1 MGDKHALENISGNE
15 LMNKEERAFFNRYSS
30 ALEEQEKSLAEQEDL
45 EIGSYSL
52 NKLLRELE
60 NNKEEYIVCGAP
72 LKCSN
77 ATDETRYIYYQGE
90 KIESRPMLVDMRSR
104 LWIHEER
111 QESVN
116 NLIPAGIKDCRG
128 GMRDDVAKDLRV
140 NIIGFGNCKM
150 IENNAKLEDLITIRH
165 PVKQTLKCEEI
176 KQALE
181 AGMGTCYCFMQ
192 LNEEWENLALAGEY
206 MTGMFDS
213 LYGTN
218 SVLSPPYMKFNGIE
232 GINMLSMLYCHS
244 KQGVITA
251 KESGQK
257 MQIVTGVSDRLIE
270 LLKSYETGLDKDG
283 KYLPQ
288 GEPALSTY
296 QGEGDDM
303 GVHTTGW
310 GYAMQN
316 YEEGWY
322 EFSDGTR
329 INLYPIGTEITRE
342 QAEELLEDE
351 INDTE
356 DIMNEV
362 LEKSG
367 IATQVNQQFYDAL
380 FMLVYQ
386 NGTGHIDMILKE
398 KWDDDNS
405 TDLEEFLR
413 SENFDPVNA
422 KEIMEQFGDYTNGG
436 QAGTM
441 KRRADEIDIILYD
454 DYVREDD
461 ETRYGDIWAKKSKPN
476 EVTKGY
482 ENIE

>member
-1 MGDKHALENISGNE
+1 MGDKHALANISGNE
-15 LMNKEERAFFNRYSS
+15 LMNKGERAFFNRYSS
-30 ALEEQEKSLAEQEDL
+30 ALEEQEKSLGQQEEK

-60 NNKEEYIVCGAP
+60 NNKKEYLVSGAP

-77 ATDETRYIYYQGE
+77 ATEEIRYIYYQG
-90 KIESRPMLVDMRSR
+90 KIIESRPMLVDMRSR

-116 NLIPAGIKDCRG
+116 DLIPAGIKDCRG
-128 GMRDDVAKDLRV
+128 GMRDDVAKDLKV

-150 IENNAKLEDLITIRH
+150 IKNNAKLEDLITIPH
-165 PVKQTLKCEEI
+165 PVKKSLRCEEI
-176 KQALE
+176 KKALE

-192 LNEEWENLALAGEY
+192 LNDEWENLSLAGEY

-218 SVLSPPYMKFNGIE
+218 SVLSPPYMKFNGVE

-244 KQGVITA
+244 RQGIITA

-257 MQIVTGVSDRLIE
+257 MRVVMGVSDRLIK
-270 LLKSYETGLDKDG
+270 LLKSYETGLDKNG

-296 QGEGDDM
+296 QGGGDKQ
-303 GVHTTGW
+303 GVHT
-310 GYAMQN
+310 MKR

-322 EFSDGTR
+322 EFSDGTK
-329 INLYPIGTEITRE
+329 INLYPIGTQITKE
-342 QAEELLEDE
+342 QAEELLENE
-351 INDTE
+351 IKATE
-356 DIMNEV
+356 DKMNEV

-367 IATQVNQQFYDAL
+367 IETQVNQQFYDAL

-386 NGTGHIDMILKE
+386 NGTGHIDMILE
-398 KWDDDNS
+398 EEWDDKIV
-405 TDLEEFLR
+405 R
-413 SENFDPVNA
+413 IWKNF
-422 KEIMEQFGDYTNGG
+422 
-436 QAGTM
+436 
-441 KRRADEIDIILYD
+441 
-454 DYVREDD
+454 
-461 ETRYGDIWAKKSKPN
+461 
-476 EVTKGY
+476 
-482 ENIE
+482 

>member
-1 MGDKHALENISGNE
+1 M
-15 LMNKEERAFFNRYSS
+15 
-30 ALEEQEKSLAEQEDL
+30 
-45 EIGSYSL
+45 
-52 NKLLRELE
+52 
-60 NNKEEYIVCGAP
+60 
-72 LKCSN
+72 
-77 ATDETRYIYYQGE
+77 T
-90 KIESRPMLVDMRSR
+90 
-104 LWIHEER
+104 
-111 QESVN
+111 N

-342 QAEELLEDE
+342 QAEELLENKIFDIEDE
-351 INDTE
+351 
-356 DIMNEV
+356 MNEV

-367 IATQVNQQFYDAL
+367 ITTQVNQQFYDAL
-380 FMLVYQ
+380 FMLNYQ
-386 NGTGHIDMILKE
+386 NGTGIMTIH
-398 KWDDDNS
+398 S
-405 TDLEEFLR
+405 DLSGFLDKD
-413 SENFDPVNA
+413 SFSLTNA
-422 KEIMEQFGDYTNGG
+422 REIMEQFGEYTNKG
-436 QAGTM
+436 QPGTK
-441 KRRADEIDIILYD
+441 KRRLDEIDIIMYNE
-454 DYVREDD
+454 YERD
-461 ETRYGDIWAKKSKPN
+461 EGDIDRYGDIWRKKTEAKNKKLS
-476 EVTKGY
+476 E
-482 ENIE
+482 EE